1 MSVGIDPGLLAGCTV
16 ETCPILSSFYNYRI
30 DLAPNV
36 AFLTLFS
43 IVVPWFAGVWIYT
56 KRGCWF
62 AIAML
67 LGLAA
72 EIIGYAGRIISYNN
86 QWSQNGFLIMA
97 ICLTLGPTFFSA
109 AIYLCLA
116 QIVIVYGPENSRLAP
131 SMYTKIVS
139 THPLCVIMPDNLMVD
154 SLSLA
159 TLWRSFYKPL
169 EEAWA
174 LLPS

>member
-1 MSVGIDPGLLAGCTV
+1 MSIGIDPSALTNCTV
-16 ETCPILSSFYNYRI
+16 ETCDILSSFYNYRI
-30 DLAPNV
+30 ELGPNV

-43 IVVPWFAGVWIYT
+43 IAVPWFVGIWLVTRRAA
-56 KRGCWF
+56 WF
-62 AIAML
+62 TITML

-72 EIIGYAGRIISYNN
+72 EIIGYAGRIISYEN

-97 ICLTLGPTFFSA
+97 ISLTLGPTFFSA

-139 THPLCVIMPDNLMVD
+139 NINNIAPLAPSNLMAV
-154 SLSLA
+154 
-159 TLWRSFYKPL
+159 YPL
-169 EEAWA
+169 
-174 LLPS
+174 